1 MDLLSQISL
10 EKDQKKQKQLIIA
23 FMKSTNFEHPLIT
36 PILSEF
42 KLVPE
47 DLQPS
52 QEPPNEIF
60 SNRDQK
66 SSSIS
71 NKEVRRQA
79 KIEVISEIIQ
89 QRNLFSHKNYTNSR
103 KTLTNSP
110 SKNIKSYKTIL
121 ESVPDLPLSI
131 PLSQITVPERLIE
144 KQQKKL
150 ERLLKVSEN
159 LKLKKIE
166 EEKRKMD
173 LNKELDKKTEKF
185 KQNQIAAEEERNK
198 KKNEADTK
206 RQSKLRK
213 KYEVGV
219 K

>member
-60 SNRDQK
+60 SQRDQK

-89 QRNLFSHKNYTNSR
+89 QRNIFSHKNYTNSR